1 MRGIAALVLVALAA
15 PSAHADAPAASTTA
29 TAPAP
34 TPPPTPAPAP
44 EPAKPAPTVTKK
56 VDRSMVVLDF
66 VAQAPDE
73 AHRAEVTT
81 TLVSAHLQ
89 NVRGAKLIT
98 TSDVRNMLGV
108 EKQKKLLGCN
118 EDSSC
123 IAEIGGALG
132 ARYIVSGSVGKVGSQ
147 ILLSAAV
154 TDSWTARSVQRL
166 AQTIPDE
173 DALPAAAA
181 VLADGIGDAVGLA
194 KTEEPAAPVSTE
206 RGFNLDVKLG
216 NALPVLTGQQ
226 HESLQ
231 TFNLRLDL
239 ELGYF
244 VTAQLSPFLGASA
257 ALAKNSNGESLQFIP
272 VLLGAKYYF
281 RPGTPWQPYA
291 GGGIGLG
298 FLAGKLT
305 GDASTNTSF
314 TVTGVGG
321 VAYLPWRHVGFNVE
335 ASANLSGLNISGS
348 GLLIAFNIDAGVL
361 FVF

>member
-1 MRGIAALVLVALAA
+1 MRGMAAFVLVALAA
-15 PSAHADAPAASTTA
+15 PRAHADAPAAASTTA

-34 TPPPTPAPAP
+34 APT
-44 EPAKPAPTVTKK
+44 KPGPTVTVKI
-56 VDRSMVVLDF
+56 DRSMVVLDF
-66 VAQAPDE
+66 VAQAPDD

-81 TLVSAHLQ
+81 TLVSARLQ

-154 TDSWTARSVQRL
+154 TDSRTARSVQRL

-244 VTAQLSPFLGASA
+244 VTAQVSPFLGASV
-257 ALAKNSNGESLQFIP
+257 ALAKSSSSGETLQFIP